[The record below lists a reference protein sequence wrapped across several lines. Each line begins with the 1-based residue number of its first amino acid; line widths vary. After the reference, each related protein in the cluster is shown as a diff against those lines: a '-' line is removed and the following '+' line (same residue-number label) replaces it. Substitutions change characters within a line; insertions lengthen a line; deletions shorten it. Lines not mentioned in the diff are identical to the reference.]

1 METAGDALGILCDD
15 APQDQETEQVVRDSV
30 VAFRELAGRYFS
42 LVNVR
47 SKKKRNRFE
56 IMILI

>member
-15 APQDQETEQVVRDSV
+15 APQDQDTEQVVRDSV

-47 SKKKRNRFE
+47 
-56 IMILI
+56 